1 MQAALPADAAQKME
15 AMSREI
21 ASLKQTVEQLKAS
34 QLQMNHDL
42 ARTMEQQVKRK
53 PSTPAKQTSTPMSQ
67 RSADSPPPPTAPVQ
81 RASASSPPVA
91 TAPRTPPP
99 QNYGQLQT
107 YGQSRV
113 YDPPQTYGRSTSDPY
128 GRPYGRTY
136 DSADADRDV
145 YAAPPPPPSPNY
157 QPGYS
162 TVPRPPMPM
171 Q

>member
-1 MQAALPADAAQKME
+1 ME

-53 PSTPAKQTSTPMSQ
+53 PAAPPKQTSTPQSQ
-67 RSADSPPPPTAPVQ
+67 RSADSPPPPTAAPAVQ
-81 RASASSPPVA
+81 RASAS
-91 TAPRTPPP
+91 PPP
-99 QNYGQLQT
+99 PPPQNQNYGQLQT

-113 YDPPQTYGRSTSDPY
+113 YDPPPQTYGRTYNEPY

-145 YAAPPPPPSPNY
+145 YVAPPPPPSPSPNY